1 MELSKDIKARLILE
15 LYEQGGRVDDD
26 AVRDAERG
34 YRDYQMDYFD
44 EWYRDRPDAG
54 RAYAAGQRIG
64 RIYDIHVLK
73 PVV

>member
-15 LYEQGGRVDDD
+15 LYEHGGRVDDD
-26 AVRDAERG
+26 AVRDAGRG
-34 YRDYQMDYFD
+34 YRDYQIDYFD
-44 EWYRDRPDAG
+44 EWYRERPDAG
-54 RAYAAGQRIG
+54 RAYVAGQRIG

>member
-15 LYEQGGRVDDD
+15 LYEHGGRVDQES
-26 AVRDAERG
+26 VRDAERG

-44 EWYRDRPDAG
+44 EWYRDRPDSG
-54 RAYAAGQRIG
+54 RAYAAGQRVG
-64 RIYDIHVLK
+64 RIYDIQVLK